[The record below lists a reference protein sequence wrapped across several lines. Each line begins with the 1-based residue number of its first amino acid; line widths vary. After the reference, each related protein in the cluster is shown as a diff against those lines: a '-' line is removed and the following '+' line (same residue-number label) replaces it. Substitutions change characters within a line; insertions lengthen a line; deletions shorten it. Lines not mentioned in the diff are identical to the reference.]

1 MKCVVYFKFTTT
13 YNKGEVKGLNSA
25 GLNGANVGIKNA
37 ITLGNISGTNKDGVI
52 MHTLDGVIL
61 DNVYYPNI
69 YTSKYG
75 VSFDKNA
82 LTKDSIKGILGDTY
96 WNYDTD
102 TPRLYKVNVSV
113 SDNNI
118 SSIDV
123 TGEILN

>member
-1 MKCVVYFKFTTT
+1 
-13 YNKGEVKGLNSA
+13 
-25 GLNGANVGIKNA
+25 
-37 ITLGNISGTNKDGVI
+37 

-75 VSFDKNA
+75 VSFDKNS
-82 LTKDSIKGILGDTY
+82 LTKDSIKGVLGDTY